1 MSPGTLLTA
10 VSSLLAAGGP
20 ASSYLDLASAAESL
34 ADMIGWASGPVD
46 PGGALDDK
54 LALMQQELRTR
65 YAVTA
70 DTALATLHD
79 ALGGL
84 REAVVTQDHA
94 FTGKASGALDD
105 EDLDDEDEGN

>member
-20 ASSYLDLASAAESL
+20 ESSYLELANAAESL
-34 ADMIGWASGPVD
+34 TDMIGWASGPVD
-46 PGGALDDK
+46 PGGKLDDK

-65 YAVTA
+65 YDVSA

-84 REAVVTQDHA
+84 REAVITHDQDLD
-94 FTGKASGALDD
+94 GNASGALY
-105 EDLDDEDEGN
+105 DEDEGN